1 MLVLSR
7 NVGQQIRIAEHI
19 AITVLEI
26 RGNVVRL
33 GIAAPRDVS
42 VQRVNQRQAT
52 TDHQGAGTNAPH
64 LHSTKPH

>member
-42 VQRVNQRQAT
+42 VQRVNQRQST
-52 TDHQGAGTNAPH
+52 TDHQSAGTTPQSQHAIEPH
-64 LHSTKPH
+64 